1 MPNFPHMKENEFPH
15 LDNVNVYK
23 YENDLDYSRYDYT
36 QMKLTIC
43 TVPWDMG
50 EAHVGQRTISG
61 IGNVVAFEDAAA
73 RDQWFT
79 TIPDSECVRIETKF
93 KELHRDNEIVVPL
106 PFDIACKY
114 NYLTVEYS
122 LFANDG
128 SPLEYEHAGGVR
140 KWFWFIREVEFVAP
154 NATRLHLLNDA
165 WQTFI
170 YDVDIPYMILERG
183 HAPLFAMDADTY
195 LSNPI
200 DNSDL
205 LLEPDAN
212 LENTAYTFNHSAE
225 KVFDVG
231 SMYVCF
237 VTSAAVQHNWGTV
250 HSNSWK
256 TAGGHW
262 LGEDGIPTYRIFAV
276 HTENFSDFM
285 REIDENVPQFKQ
297 TVKACF
303 LCAAEL
309 LTIGTEFHFT
319 GIPDIPCYRIQAHK
333 HVNEPFISLDKETF
347 AYPAEYADLAKLY
360 TYPYAYIEVTDENGN
375 SQQIR
380 IEECQPNVNVSF
392 MLNTAFPALN
402 LQAYL
407 TGVGAFASHTVEFRN
422 FDPKTMLINGK
433 WYELQW
439 AWNVPTFG
447 VFLSPDT
454 EYDYS
459 GYFDREQKRIEYTAR
474 YDNAIASID
483 RTYDNA
489 TDSNATNKSNAD
501 ASAETSQGN
510 AKRTAK
516 SVYDN
521 AVDNADTDYYATRAM
536 NAQGSANKHAES
548 YAMANQL
555 FEGAKKTGRDVGKD
569 NEYIAAGI
577 ASQADKVVITSVTN
591 SIGSVA
597 RGAAGGA
604 AIGGPAG
611 AAVGAATGAIS
622 AAGSTA
628 ASILSWGVDNAM
640 AANQQAV
647 NESKANN
654 SYKLNQWQSIYIYGT
669 DFTASGVGSGFSGN
683 IGSFGGGLNYQLLH
697 DTAAMENYNKANIR
711 KTIKGGTVDA
721 RTINSGTPTGYS
733 SLDFSEPAR
742 SLTGTAVRSKKAAD
756 DNADDTATTT
766 KSNAEATKTTDDANA
781 LRTKN
786 TDTANAGRNL
796 ATDQSAVENRT
807 RQEGLKPVYE
817 YGEFANRENQNTKP
831 KMLLAN
837 IVTENRA
844 GIKYAGDTFLR
855 YGYAL
860 NRQWEFDGNWNV
872 GKYFTYWKL
881 SDFWVK
887 GLNVPDLYMDKLRF
901 FLFGGVTIWRRPED
915 IGHVS
920 IYENW
925 N

>member
-43 TVPWDMG
+43 SVPWDMG

-73 RDQWFT
+73 RDQWFAA
-79 TIPDSECVRIETKF
+79 IPDSECVRIETKF

-183 HAPLFAMDADTY
+183 HAPLFAVDADTY

-212 LENTAYTFNHSAE
+212 LENTAYTYNHSAE

-237 VTSAAVQHNWGTV
+237 VTSAAVQSNWGTV
-250 HSNSWK
+250 HSNTWRVP
-256 TAGGHW
+256 GGHW

-297 TVKACF
+297 CVKACF

-319 GIPDIPCYRIQAHK
+319 NIPDIPCYRIQAHK
-333 HVNEPFISLDKETF
+333 HANEPFINLDKETF
-347 AYPAEYADLAKLY
+347 SYPAEYADLAKLY

-380 IEECQPNVNVSF
+380 IEECQPNVNINF

-407 TGVGAFASHTVEFRN
+407 TGVGAFDSHTVEFRN
-422 FDPKTMLINGK
+422 FDPKSMLINGK

-439 AWNVPTFG
+439 TWNVPTFG

-454 EYDYS
+454 EYDYR

-483 RTYDNA
+483 TTYDNA
-489 TDSNATNKSNAD
+489 TDSNATNKANADRSATAAKGNAD
-501 ASAETSQGN
+501 ASAN
-510 AKRTAK
+510 TAK
-516 SVYDN
+516 ANTTLATGAMDDN
-521 AVDNADTDYYATRAM
+521 TDYENTLRT
-536 NAQGSANKHAES
+536 NKRIQS
-548 YAMANQL
+548 NNFLDNQL
-555 FEGAKKTGRDVGKD
+555 ARNKDKLDKDKDADVTYMENAMQITNQTTAITGWT
-569 NEYIAAGI
+569 NAAAGL
-577 ASQADKVVITSVTN
+577 TS
-591 SIGSVA
+591 GVA
-597 RGAAGGA
+597 MGLMTGGAAGAGIGA
-604 AIGGPAG
+604 ASGIIQGVSG
-611 AAVGAATGAIS
+611 AVGASFAIS
-622 AAGSTA
+622 NNTA
-628 ASILSWGVDNAM
+628 MTGLSVNNLKLKTQHTSDIMTQLNAFNKSF
-640 AANQQAV
+640 NQSVQELENQTNRDIADTNIVSQNSQAT
-647 NESKANN
+647 NSQTTAKAN
-654 SYKLNQWQSIYIYGT
+654 
-669 DFTASGVGSGFSGN
+669 A
-683 IGSFGGGLNYQLLH
+683 
-697 DTAAMENYNKANIR
+697 
-711 KTIKGGTVDA
+711 A
-721 RTINSGTPTGYS
+721 RT
-733 SLDFSEPAR
+733 E
-742 SLTGTAVRSKKAAD
+742 
-756 DNADDTATTT
+756 TAT
-766 KSNAEATKTTDDANA
+766 KGNAAATKTTDDANA

-796 ATDQSAVENRT
+796 ATDQSAVANRT

-837 IVTENRA
+837 VVTENRA

-920 IYENW
+920 IYDNW
-925 N
+925 T